1 MCSYNQYV
9 GIVMYRYAT
18 LIGEGQINNIIVRDI
33 LVPDT
38 PTCVNIDDSPWLQI
52 GDMIDTPKPTPV
64 TPKTT
69 WQTNKE
75 LFDNY
80 MDYLD
85 KLQNRPLASIIVA
98 QSNQQEPDATDIE
111 KLAKYEERKKYL
123 REKRDVLLSNS
134 TQDLIAL
141 IDSYTEADVLANQ
154 KLAKTVA

>member
-1 MCSYNQYV
+1 MAILFKNNASTVTV
-9 GIVMYRYAT
+9 G
-18 LIGEGQINNIIVRDI
+18 L
-33 LVPDT
+33 
-38 PTCVNIDDSPWLQI
+38 
-52 GDMIDTPKPTPV
+52 PTPA

-75 LFDNY
+75 LFDSY

-98 QSNQQEPDATDIE
+98 QSNQQEPDATDVE

>member
-1 MCSYNQYV
+1 
-9 GIVMYRYAT
+9 MYRYAT

-38 PTCVNIDDSPWLQI
+38 PTCVNIDDFPWLRI
-52 GDMIDTPKPTPV
+52 NDMIDTPEPTPAIV
-64 TPKTT
+64 KTT
-69 WQTNKE
+69 WQINKE
-75 LFDNY
+75 LFDSY

-98 QSNQQEPDATDIE
+98 QNNQQEPDATDVA

-123 REKRDVLLSNS
+123 REKRDVLLSNP
-134 TQDLIAL
+134 TQELIAL

>member
-1 MCSYNQYV
+1 MAILFKNNAASTLTYKMTDAQEVLYV
-9 GIVMYRYAT
+9 VDASVFPVIT
-18 LIGEGQINNIIVRDI
+18 
-33 LVPDT
+33 PD
-38 PTCVNIDDSPWLQI
+38 S
-52 GDMIDTPKPTPV
+52 GDTPKPTPV

-75 LFDNY
+75 LFDSY

-98 QSNQQEPDATDIE
+98 QSNQQEPDVTDIE

>member
-1 MCSYNQYV
+1 
-9 GIVMYRYAT
+9 MYRYAT
-18 LIGEGQINNIIVRDI
+18 LIGEGQINNIIVHDI

-52 GDMIDTPKPTPV
+52 GDMIDTPKPTV
-64 TPKTT
+64 TTPKTT

-75 LFDNY
+75 LFDSY

-98 QSNQQEPDATDIE
+98 QSNQQEPDAIDVE

-154 KLAKTVA
+154 KLAKTIA